1 MLNLKSVRD
10 EDLLRELSQLVKQ
23 SRGVE
28 AEVVAHVGEVELR
41 RLYAQTACS
50 SMFEYCR
57 SILGLRENEA
67 YLRITVARA
76 AREHPVL
83 LEMLRDGRLHLSG
96 IARLAPHL
104 TRQNA
109 DAVLKRACGKSHR
122 EIRELVAELEPRPDV
137 APSVRKLPQRP
148 TPSSGGAALHLGTLQ
163 LGAPRVESDTIN
175 IASDAV
181 RPESDAA
188 KLGADAAKHGSDA
201 AKLES
206 KVAAPARPAIVEP
219 LAPTRYQVRFT
230 ASAELRDKLE
240 RLQALMRSS
249 VPDGDLAR
257 LIDIAVTEKLQR
269 VEARRF
275 RQDEGAPKGPCRYGH
290 HPFLTAH
297 PGRGEATGVRA
308 RRRPV
313 CLPGQVRAPLLPT
326 ARPRV
331 SPQAPLRPWRRPQPR
346 QPDTH
351 VQDPQHARGGTG
363 LRRGR
368 HGTVPSGDEP
378 YFRAGGGLRGS
389 HHRSAA
395 VASPR
400 DSRSCALGMAVIPR
414 LWVAITLPWDG
425 RGSQRRSGPRVPTQT
440 PNRRA

>member
-23 SRGVE
+23 SRGGE

-188 KLGADAAKHGSDA
+188 KLGADAAKHRSDE
-201 AKLES
+201 LS
-206 KVAAPARPAIVEP
+206 SSPRWPRRPAQPSWSLSP
-219 LAPTRYQVRFT
+219 LPATRSASPPAPSSATSSSACKPSCAPPCPT
-230 ASAELRDKLE
+230 AIWRDSSTSPSPRSCSA
-240 RLQALMRSS
+240 S
-249 VPDGDLAR
+249 
-257 LIDIAVTEKLQR
+257 
-269 VEARRF
+269 RR
-275 RQDEGAPKGPCRYGH
+275 GA
-290 HPFLTAH
+290 F
-297 PGRGEATGVRA
+297 A
-308 RRRPV
+308 RRRRPERT
-313 CLPGQVRAPLLPT
+313 LPIRTPPLPHGT
-326 ARPRV
+326 SRPR
-331 SPQAPLRPWRRPQPR
+331 
-346 QPDTH
+346 
-351 VQDPQHARGGTG
+351 
-363 LRRGR
+363 
-368 HGTVPSGDEP
+368 
-378 YFRAGGGLRGS
+378 
-389 HHRSAA
+389 
-395 VASPR
+395 
-400 DSRSCALGMAVIPR
+400 
-414 LWVAITLPWDG
+414 
-425 RGSQRRSGPRVPTQT
+425 
-440 PNRRA
+440 